1 VRRIF
6 AAALLAAAA
15 CKSGP
20 PPAPAAPPPADA
32 GQPDAGA
39 AQAAPAADAGSS
51 LDEAR
56 AAWDRRNQDPAW
68 LDRAISLWEGSAS
81 SDPAVLLAVARARRM
96 RMERPGATPEA
107 AEADAQAC
115 AAAAHSSWSA
125 GALAPDAGT
134 APFARVGPAGAEA
147 LYLEAVCTAA
157 WSRLQGFTPLIDRRA
172 ELAAALTRV
181 AQLAPELD
189 GAGPDR
195 ELGVLF
201 AALPAYAGGDL
212 TEARL
217 HLEAAARIAPDEPRN
232 HLVMART
239 VAVKAQDRALF
250 EKELRM
256 AVASDD
262 TAAAAQA
269 AALLQRGDELFGPAQ
284 AAQPTPG
291 GAQK

>member
-1 VRRIF
+1 VRRIV
-6 AAALLAAAA
+6 AAALIAAAA

-20 PPAPAAPPPADA
+20 PPAGGVAVPSATDA
-32 GQPDAGA
+32 GEPDAGSA
-39 AQAAPAADAGSS
+39 SAADAGSS

-81 SDPAVLLAVARARRM
+81 SDPAVLLAVARARRL
-96 RMERPGATPEA
+96 RMERPGAAPEA
-107 AEADAQAC
+107 AGADAQAC
-115 AAAAHSSWSA
+115 AAAAHASWSA
-125 GALAPDAGT
+125 GALAADAGA

-157 WSRLQGFTPLIDRRA
+157 WSRLQGFTPLIDRRV
-172 ELAAALTRV
+172 ELSAALTRV

-195 ELGVLF
+195 ELGILF

-256 AVASDD
+256 VAASDD
-262 TAAAAQA
+262 TATAAQA
-269 AALLQRGDELFGPAQ
+269 AALLKTGDELFGPAQ

-291 GAQK
+291 GVQK